1 MGEPGVQE
9 ISLIASEFV
18 STVLA
23 SIVVYFFSKA
33 YRFMRSTYLLGLLV
47 GFSFLASSYIF
58 LGMFL
63 FYENNAAISESCL
76 WLRLITQ
83 CYGYAFIAFAYY
95 FSGKTEKTTKYFLGL
110 ISLFSAISVI
120 LFFVALIVAPPFLE
134 LPSIGV
140 VDECLRVANLI
151 FLGYIICN
159 LVKHFESSHKA
170 ISGLIWTPLAF
181 SLLWLVQYSLL
192 IWGID
197 GSQTAFIFAHI
208 ARLAS
213 LTLFISIYHS
223 SERVGSDM
231 HACISPTV

>member
-1 MGEPGVQE
+1 MITEA
-9 ISLIASEFV
+9 LIASEFISV
-18 STVLA
+18 GLALVL
-23 SIVVYFFSKA
+23 VYLFFKA
-33 YRFMRSTYLLGLLV
+33 YRFTRYTYLLGLLV
-47 GFSFLASSYIF
+47 GFSLLASSYIF

-63 FYENNAAISESCL
+63 FYGNNVAISESCL

-83 CYGYAFIAFAYY
+83 GYGYAFIAFAYY
-95 FSGKTEKTTKYFLGL
+95 FSGKTEKTTKYFLGM

-120 LFFVALIVAPPFLE
+120 LFFVALIATPPFLE
-134 LPSIGV
+134 IPSIRV
-140 VDECLRVANLI
+140 ADECLRVANLI

-159 LVKHFESSHKA
+159 LVKHFESSHRA

-197 GSQTAFIFAHI
+197 GSQIAFVFAHM

-213 LTLFISIYHS
+213 LTLFIYIYHS
-223 SERVGSDM
+223 SGRVGSESRK
-231 HACISPTV
+231 A

>member
-1 MGEPGVQE
+1 VITEA
-9 ISLIASEFV
+9 LIASEFISV
-18 STVLA
+18 GLALVL
-23 SIVVYFFSKA
+23 VYLFFKA
-33 YRFMRSTYLLGLLV
+33 YRFTRSTSLLGLLV

-63 FYENNAAISESCL
+63 FYGNNVAISESFL

-83 CYGYAFIAFAYY
+83 GYGYAFVAFAYY
-95 FSGKTEKTTKYFLGL
+95 FSGKSEKTTKYFLGL

-120 LFFVALIVAPPFLE
+120 LFFVVLIVAPPFLE

-140 VDECLRVANLI
+140 ADECLRVTNLI

-159 LVKHFESSHKA
+159 LIKHFESSRKA
-170 ISGLIWTPLAF
+170 ISGLIWTLLAF

-213 LTLFISIYHS
+213 LTLFIYIYHS
-223 SERVGSDM
+223 SGRVGSESRK
-231 HACISPTV
+231 A

>member
-1 MGEPGVQE
+1 VITEA
-9 ISLIASEFV
+9 LIASEFISV
-18 STVLA
+18 GLALVL
-23 SIVVYFFSKA
+23 VYLFFKA
-33 YRFMRSTYLLGLLV
+33 YRFTRSTYLLGLLI

-63 FYENNAAISESCL
+63 FYGNNAAISESFL
-76 WLRLITQ
+76 WLRLVTQ
-83 CYGYAFIAFAYY
+83 GYGYAFIAFAYY
-95 FSGKTEKTTKYFLGL
+95 FSGKSEKTTKYFLGL

-140 VDECLRVANLI
+140 VDECLRLACLI

-159 LVKHFESSHKA
+159 LVKHLEQSRKV
-170 ISGLIWTPLAF
+170 ISGSVWTLLAF
-181 SLLWLVQYSLL
+181 SFLWLVQYSLL

-197 GSQTAFIFAHI
+197 DGQTAFIFAHI

-213 LTLFISIYHS
+213 LTLFIYIYHS
-223 SERVGSDM
+223 SGRVGSESRK
-231 HACISPTV
+231 A